1 MLFTFGLS
9 TTQACKRFI
18 VANVLCCLVNVFVQ
32 FVHQLFVLF
41 VDFVGDSEFILHG
54 LKRILGHVANRL
66 DGGLSSLVQS
76 SIGVSFQV
84 NYLQSEASKR
94 VSSSTYI
101 VDYMVCSS
109 QKLAWSIGSP
119 MTTVSFDHGTFDR
132 GRLTAGQ

>member
-1 MLFTFGLS
+1 M
-9 TTQACKRFI
+9 
-18 VANVLCCLVNVFVQ
+18 VNVFVE

-109 QKLAWSIGSP
+109 QKLAWSQVELALDIRSGF
-119 MTTVSFDHGTFDR
+119 TGFFGE
-132 GRLTAGQ
+132 LAKANA